1 MIYNYVKA
9 IHIIFIITWFS
20 GLFYITRL
28 FIYNT
33 EAKERGGEAGA
44 ILMDQF
50 ALMIRR
56 LWLGITWPSAALTMI
71 FGGWMAYLYGTVSDW
86 LWVKLSFVG
95 LLYAYHFTLHK
106 IYAEQRKGIFRFSSM
121 QLRLWNEVATVLLVC
136 IVMLASVK
144 SSISWLWGI
153 LGVVS
158 LILLLLAG
166 IRIYAILRKRNQQ
179 P

>member
-1 MIYNYVKA
+1 
-9 IHIIFIITWFS
+9 
-20 GLFYITRL
+20 
-28 FIYNT
+28 
-33 EAKERGGEAGA
+33 
-44 ILMDQF
+44 MDQF

-56 LWLGITWPSAALTMI
+56 LWLGITWPSAVLTMI
-71 FGGWMAYLYGTVSDW
+71 FGGWMAYLYGVLSDW

-95 LLYAYHFTLHK
+95 LLYAYHITLHK
-106 IYAEQRKGIFRFSSM
+106 IYAEQRKGVFRFSSM

-166 IRIYAILRKRNQQ
+166 IRIYAVLRKRH
-179 P
+179 

>member
-9 IHIIFIITWFS
+9 IHIIFIVTWFS

-33 EAKERGGEAGA
+33 EAKEKGGEAGA
-44 ILMDQF
+44 ILMNQF
-50 ALMIRR
+50 SVMIRR
-56 LWLGITWPSAALTMI
+56 LWLGITWPSAVLTLV
-71 FGGWMAYLYGTVSDW
+71 FGAWMAFLYGVAPNW

-106 IYAEQRKGIFRFSSM
+106 IYTEQRKGLFRFSSM
-121 QLRLWNEVATVLLVC
+121 QLRLWNEVATILLVC

-153 LGVVS
+153 IGVAV
-158 LILLLLAG
+158 LIMLLLAG
-166 IRIYAILRKRNQQ
+166 IRIYAVLRKRDQQ